1 MQMDGG
7 GGGVG
12 GAGAGGPPREARGGA
27 AEGEAEA
34 MLESVRG
41 LPDDAPLDEG
51 PAMDAVRAAVRAAH
65 ARTALAKVTLAL
77 ADHVAAR
84 RS

>member
-1 MQMDGG
+1 
-7 GGGVG
+7 
-12 GAGAGGPPREARGGA
+12 
-27 AEGEAEA
+27 

-77 ADHVAAR
+77 ADHVAAS